1 MREILLR
8 SDKQAHTATLKTT
21 KKKDPMQTSS
31 FGKARREAYAMYK
44 QASQTKLE
52 NALTTT
58 LILQIQYV
66 NVLLLNKFNNKR
78 KPKSC
83 IDCYYTETSYIN
95 WLSKACVHALYVKA
109 CTSS

>member
-21 KKKDPMQTSS
+21 KKEDPMQTSS

-58 LILQIQYV
+58 LILHYV
-66 NVLLLNKFNNKR
+66 NVLLFNKFNNER

-83 IDCYYTETSYIN
+83 IDCYYTETSYVN
-95 WLSKACVHALYVKA
+95 
-109 CTSS
+109 